1 MKAGRND
8 YEGRVGDAERWTRRM
23 LDFIGLPWD
32 PRCLEFHQTE
42 RVVITAGNWQVRQ
55 RINSASAGRWRN
67 YEKYVAP
74 LRHLVSDA
82 ARADNAA

>member
-1 MKAGRND
+1 MKAGRNE
-8 YEGRVGDAERWTRRM
+8 YEGLVGDAERWTRRM

-42 RVVITAGNWQVRQ
+42 RVGVT
-55 RINSASAGRWRN
+55 
-67 YEKYVAP
+67 
-74 LRHLVSDA
+74 